1 MTDSLIL
8 VAFLIAIVFL
18 SGALLAATPW
28 FMKKN
33 ECFAVT
39 IPESAKAERAL
50 SRLSEALCGGGPR
63 GDPYLRVRA
72 CHRFQRPPR
81 EDGFGSQRRFIERN
95 PLCGNR
101 RGGNGAPGCIV
112 CPDASLSQKSRG
124 HQEGGG
130 LESRAR

>member
-39 IPESAKAERAL
+39 IPESAQADVRFLAFRKRYAVAVLEVTL
-50 SRLSEALCGGGPR
+50 M
-63 GDPYLRVRA
+63 RVRA

-101 RGGNGAPGCIV
+101 RGGNGAPGRIV

>member
-39 IPESAKAERAL
+39 IPESAQADVRFLAFRKRYAVAVLVVTLSAR
-50 SRLSEALCGGGPR
+50 SRLPSFPASPSGRWVRQPAPLHRTQSSLRQSSWRQRCPR
-63 GDPYLRVRA
+63 LYRLP
-72 CHRFQRPPR
+72 
-81 EDGFGSQRRFIERN
+81 
-95 PLCGNR
+95 
-101 RGGNGAPGCIV
+101 
-112 CPDASLSQKSRG
+112 
-124 HQEGGG
+124 
-130 LESRAR
+130 

>member
-39 IPESAKAERAL
+39 IPESAQA
-50 SRLSEALCGGGPR
+50 
-63 GDPYLRVRA
+63 DVR
-72 CHRFQRPPR
+72 FSP
-81 EDGFGSQRRFIERN
+81 FGSAMRWR
-95 PLCGNR
+95 
-101 RGGNGAPGCIV
+101 
-112 CPDASLSQKSRG
+112 SSR
-124 HQEGGG
+124 
-130 LESRAR
+130 